1 MSGENFGKFGYDWR
15 QKDASGTV
23 LRTIPDMYEYAEKV
37 VKPEFDEL
45 MTYIGKLAC
54 VHIYTCMYMQANI
67 TNSQF
72 LNYSCCIP
80 IISLHNVTD
89 V

>member
-45 MTYIGKLAC
+45 MTYIGNLYVYAYIHAC
-54 VHIYTCMYMQANI
+54 AYVCICKHIYRI
-67 TNSQF
+67 
-72 LNYSCCIP
+72 LNYSTTRAA
-80 IISLHNVTD
+80 S
-89 V
+89 